1 MTKYKIWQRAFHLR
15 KIKTIYKYKQ
25 KHLNTHTKL
34 NAPKAQ
40 HMLYC
45 FNSVL
50 MWTMMM
56 MMMVLKPPAKFSS
69 TVPSWYRTTG
79 GWYYQPPVVCRQ
91 GVVRRGSWKG
101 WQIINILQQIL
112 LLSWTSLNIYICNT
126 YIFLKASLKITSN
139 KFYILDRRSLYY
151 KKLPK
156 PSPRCFLCFTLMLL
170 NLRGKKIQLFWK
182 FKESFLS
189 KQWFFHFFCK

>member
-1 MTKYKIWQRAFHLR
+1 MTKSLPPEKNQNHIQIQTDTFKHTYKI
-15 KIKTIYKYKQ
+15 KCSK
-25 KHLNTHTKL
+25 
-34 NAPKAQ
+34 
-40 HMLYC
+40 YC
-45 FNSVL
+45 FNSVP
-50 MWTMMM
+50 MWTMM

-101 WQIINILQQIL
+101 WQIINILQQSL
-112 LLSWTSLNIYICNT
+112 LLSWTSLDIYICNT

-156 PSPRCFLCFTLMLL
+156 PSPRRFFMLHL
-170 NLRGKKIQLFWK
+170 DVVKSER
-182 FKESFLS
+182 
-189 KQWFFHFFCK
+189 

>member
-1 MTKYKIWQRAFHLR
+1 MLQRPIICYIVLTVFQCEQWWWWWCWSPQPSSAR
-15 KIKTIYKYKQ
+15 
-25 KHLNTHTKL
+25 
-34 NAPKAQ
+34 
-40 HMLYC
+40 LYRP
-45 FNSVL
+45 V
-50 MWTMMM
+50 
-56 MMMVLKPPAKFSS
+56 
-69 TVPSWYRTTG
+69 R
-79 GWYYQPPVVCRQ
+79 PPVVCRQ

-101 WQIINILQQIL
+101 WQIINILQQSL
-112 LLSWTSLNIYICNT
+112 LLSWTSLDIYICNT

-156 PSPRCFLCFTLMLL
+156 PSPICFLCFTLMLL